1 VPINLVPPP
10 SPLPSPVADELTGSW
25 KLTREL
31 ETPSRVT
38 CTEVSR
44 ASPGGARATRLSAA
58 SHVGWGGGGFVRS
71 MEAGFDERR
80 RELTADYDRC
90 QAELAAQLRASE
102 AQLLVEE
109 GKRRALQVM
118 MMHSSLAYTLSRRLD
133 SSAPRIYQRLGRR
146 I

>member
-1 VPINLVPPP
+1 
-10 SPLPSPVADELTGSW
+10 
-25 KLTREL
+25 
-31 ETPSRVT
+31 
-38 CTEVSR
+38 
-44 ASPGGARATRLSAA
+44 
-58 SHVGWGGGGFVRS
+58 